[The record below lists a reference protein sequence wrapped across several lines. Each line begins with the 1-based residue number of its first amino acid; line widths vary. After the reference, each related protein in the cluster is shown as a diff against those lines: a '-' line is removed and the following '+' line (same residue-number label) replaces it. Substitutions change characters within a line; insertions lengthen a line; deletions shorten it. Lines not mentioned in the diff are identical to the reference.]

1 MNRLDYLIQLHQ
13 EQPNDPF
20 LVYGIALEYKK
31 HNAPEASVFF
41 EKLVHSFP
49 EYLPTYYQ
57 AAEYYVENNKMEL
70 ALIIY
75 EKGIKLAS
83 SLNEMKTLAELK
95 NAKQNLEI
103 DLMD

>member
-1 MNRLDYLIQLHQ
+1 MNRLDYLLELHQ

-31 HNAPEASVFF
+31 IDSNETSIYFD
-41 EKLVHSFP
+41 LLLNSFP
-49 EYLPTYYQ
+49 DYLATYYQ
-57 AAEYYVENNKMEL
+57 AAEYF
-70 ALIIY
+70 A
-75 EKGIKLAS
+75 EKGSHEKAFEIYDKGISLAT

-103 DLMD
+103 DLM

>member
-1 MNRLDYLIQLHQ
+1 MNRLEYLLQLHQ

-31 HNAPEASVFF
+31 MESNETPIYFD
-41 EKLVHSFP
+41 LLMNSFP
-49 EYLPTYYQ
+49 DYLATYYQ
-57 AAEYYVENNKMEL
+57 AAEYF
-70 ALIIY
+70 A
-75 EKGIKLAS
+75 EKGLVDKALEIYDKGITLAT

-103 DLMD
+103 DLM